1 MDSNEM
7 SKDFTKKNKISIVGM
22 KKNSI
27 FAPT

>member
-7 SKDFTKKNKISIVGM
+7 SKDFTKKNEISIVGM